1 MADRLE
7 QETADRPQG
16 DGPQGDRP
24 QGDRRPGDR
33 RLDAVMVLLF
43 CLMVAGGL
51 AVFPV
56 SVAANKLSGLWIT
69 LCASLGIS

>member
-7 QETADRPQG
+7 QETADR
-16 DGPQGDRP
+16 PQGDRP

-51 AVFPV
+51 AGFPV